1 MRLPDQMTRRLL
13 LPLALIASVSLVGM
27 MLITVIDVVGRYCL
41 NMPLSGSGE
50 ATELLLAVAVFAGI
64 SLAAVSGEH
73 IRIDLL
79 EQVLSPRVQRWQRLF
94 GAAASAGVLAFL
106 AWRLW
111 LRGAELAR
119 FGDTS
124 SHLNVPMGP
133 LAYFM
138 AVSCAAAAAVFIA
151 IGWRAARNIESPSQG
166 N

>member
-1 MRLPDQMTRRLL
+1 MTRRLL
-13 LPLALIASVSLVGM
+13 LPLALIASASLLAM
-27 MLITVIDVVGRYCL
+27 MLITVIDVVGRYFF
-41 NMPLSGSGE
+41 NVPLSGSGE
-50 ATELLLAVAVFAGI
+50 ATELLLAVVVFAGI
-64 SLAAVSGEH
+64 SLAAASGEH

-79 EQVLSPRVQRWQRLF
+79 EHVLSPRVQRWQRLF

>member
-79 EQVLSPRVQRWQRLF
+79 EQVLSPRVQSWQRLF

-138 AVSCAAAAAVFIA
+138 AVGCAAAAAVFIA

>member
-1 MRLPDQMTRRLL
+1 MTRRLL

-79 EQVLSPRVQRWQRLF
+79 EQVLSPRVQSWQRLF

-138 AVSCAAAAAVFIA
+138 AVGCAAAAAVFIA